1 MTQQI
6 RAELASAT
14 LGSLDRYRILIEDD
28 PQLNAAM
35 NLFPQASKLL
45 AGNLDS
51 VGDKGAKNS
60 NRKTPATA
68 GTQKEDHR

>member
-28 PQLNAAM
+28 PQLNTAM

-45 AGNLDS
+45 AGNLES
-51 VGDKGAKNS
+51 TNDKAGKSA
-60 NRKTPATA
+60 NRKPPATA
-68 GTQKEDHR
+68 GTSR